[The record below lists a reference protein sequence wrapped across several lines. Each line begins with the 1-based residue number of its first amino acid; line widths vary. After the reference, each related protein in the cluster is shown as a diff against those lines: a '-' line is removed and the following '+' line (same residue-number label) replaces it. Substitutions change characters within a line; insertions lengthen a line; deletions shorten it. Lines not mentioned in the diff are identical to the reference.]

1 MLPDLIN
8 NSFIEIQITIEG
20 EIKLI
25 SSGNFLKDE
34 FVKHTSIFELCP
46 FLIGTLEA
54 VNQESVLVECM
65 FIVLSDKEYTVDV
78 NLVKIDDNI
87 VVTILDRSINYVNV
101 ENLNQAR
108 NDLFFLKR
116 ELGEKNKELE
126 RLRQIAEKANE
137 EKTRFLAIMSHEV
150 RNPLNVILGYAEILK
165 KEITAKHVEK
175 YINNLQFAG
184 NNLKTI
190 VDDILDLSKV
200 ESGKLKLVQQP
211 ISLEKV
217 LDQIENNYKESL
229 LIDSVDLVFECSEN
243 VPELVEGDD
252 VRIYQILTN
261 IINNAVKFTKKGAV
275 TTKIE
280 LVEEKQKNAVLVF
293 KISDTGRGM
302 TEEQTKT
309 IFEEYSQNK
318 ASDNRISKGAGLGL
332 AIVKRLVQAMNGE
345 ISVTSQLN
353 IGTTFSIEI
362 PFKIVSNMEQNNEE
376 QANVNLIRDK
386 KILIAD
392 DSQLNRTIVA
402 HVLRQNEAQVF
413 EAIDGNDAYEQ
424 LKETTFDLV
433 LLDINMPKLSG
444 EQIVKAKS
452 DYEEFN
458 KETPILAFTGSYGK
472 EEVENYFKIGFK
484 DVIPKPFT
492 QEDLVAILNR
502 VISSN

>member
-1 MLPDLIN
+1 VLPALIN
-8 NSFIEIQITIEG
+8 NSFIEIQITING
-20 EIKLI
+20 EIKSI
-25 SSGNFLKDE
+25 SSGLFLKDE
-34 FVKHTSIFELCP
+34 FIKHESIFSLCP

-54 VNQESVLVECM
+54 VNQKSVLIECM
-65 FIVLSDKEYTVDV
+65 FIVLPKNEYAVDV
-78 NLVKIDDNI
+78 NLLKNDEDI
-87 VVTILDRSINYVNV
+87 VVTILNRSLNYENV
-101 ENLNQAR
+101 DKLNQAR

-126 RLRQIAEKANE
+126 KLRLIAEKANE
-137 EKTRFLAIMSHEV
+137 EKTRFLAMMSHEV

-165 KEITAKHVEK
+165 NEITANHVEK

-200 ESGKLKLVQQP
+200 ESGKLELVQQP

-229 LIDSVDLVFECSEN
+229 LIDSVDLVFNCSN
-243 VPELVEGDD
+243 KVPELVEGDD
-252 VRIYQILTN
+252 VRIYQIITN
-261 IINNAVKFTKKGAV
+261 IINNAIKFTKEGSV

-280 LVEEKQKNAVLVF
+280 LVENKGENALLVF
-293 KISDTGRGM
+293 SISDTGRGM

-309 IFEEYSQNK
+309 IFEEYSQNE

-332 AIVKRLVQAMNGE
+332 AIVKRLVEAMNGD
-345 ISVTSQLN
+345 IKVTSQLN
-353 IGTTFSIEI
+353 VGTTFSIEI

-376 QANVNLIRDK
+376 QSNENLIKDK
-386 KILIAD
+386 RILIAD

-402 HVLRQNEAQVF
+402 HVLRQNEAQIF

-424 LKETTFDLV
+424 LKETSFDLV

-444 EQIVKAKS
+444 EQIIKAKA
-452 DYEEFN
+452 DYEKLN

-492 QEDLVAILNR
+492 QEDLIAILNR
-502 VISSN
+502 VISGN